1 MKIRTERE
9 RERGR
14 EITFQQVVSTNTSR
28 TIIHFGSNRITT
40 YLTNLSFHPRCF
52 SFSFFFFF
60 FFFFNILTRN
70 TSHTFEEHAFDDI
83 IISRTRRRV
92 NCNCER
98 RNNSG
103 NFSHKTV
110 PVIRA
115 NGFSRSFE
123 SVRRGKWRDLL
134 STRHLS
140 ERAGCSER
148 TTCGATETDF
158 HDFQLGKVRACKHG
172 RAREGLRELFLSRV
186 YFHSVASYDT

>member
-1 MKIRTERE
+1 MKIRRERE
-9 RERGR
+9 RERER

-28 TIIHFGSNRITT
+28 TIIHFGSNRITA
-40 YLTNLSFHPRCF
+40 YLINLSFHSR
-52 SFSFFFFF
+52 SFSFFF
-60 FFFFNILTRN
+60 NLPSIQKQLA
-70 TSHTFEEHAFDDI
+70 FEEQAFDDI

-110 PVIRA
+110 AVIRA

-123 SVRRGKWRDLL
+123 RSKREV
-134 STRHLS
+134 TRSPLHS
-140 ERAGCSER
+140 PPFRPGRVQTQPVAHR
-148 TTCGATETDF
+148 NRF

-172 RAREGLRELFLSRV
+172 RAREGLRERS
-186 YFHSVASYDT
+186 